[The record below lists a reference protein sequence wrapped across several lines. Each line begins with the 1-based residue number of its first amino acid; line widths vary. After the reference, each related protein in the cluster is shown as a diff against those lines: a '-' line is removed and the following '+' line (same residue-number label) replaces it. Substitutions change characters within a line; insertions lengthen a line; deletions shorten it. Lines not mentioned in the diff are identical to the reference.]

1 MKVLIAPDKFK
12 GSLDAIKVCQAIDE
26 ALRESG
32 KQIKSTSIPMAD
44 GGEGTCDMLTQ
55 FSGGKK
61 IKVQVLDPF
70 FRTIH
75 GEYGISG
82 DGKTAFVEMAN
93 VSGLQL
99 LKPEE
104 RNALLGTTYGTGQL
118 IVAALDQGVQSI
130 ILGVG
135 GSATNDAGTGMAEAL
150 GAKFYDA
157 AGNQLKPIGQNLKSI
172 RSIDVKN
179 LHPRVTDVSVTAIC
193 DVSNPFYGIQGA
205 AHVFGPQKGASPEV
219 VKFLDEG
226 LLNFATIVKQQFGL
240 DINFPGAGAGGGL
253 GGGAKVF
260 FNIRFQ
266 SGIKFI
272 MDFIGLETL
281 VQESDLIITGEGKMD
296 EQTLS
301 GKVVKGV
308 ADLSRKYGKPLIV
321 IVGKNELSSE
331 KTGTLGVH
339 KVVSLLDGKT
349 PESEAFQ
356 ATYSLIK
363 KRLADEVIP
372 FFL

>member
-12 GSLDAIKVCQAIDE
+12 GSLDAIKVCQAIEE
-26 ALRESG
+26 ALYQSG
-32 KQIKSTSIPMAD
+32 KQIQCRSIPMAD

-55 FSGGKK
+55 FSKGKK

-70 FRTIH
+70 FRKIE

-118 IVAALDQGVQSI
+118 IAAALDQGVQSI
-130 ILGVG
+130 IMGVG
-135 GSATNDAGTGMAEAL
+135 GSATNDAGIGMAEAL
-150 GAKFYDA
+150 GAKFFDLA
-157 AGNQLKPIGQNLKSI
+157 ENQLKPIGQNLKSI
-172 RSIDVKN
+172 GRIDVRN
-179 LHPRVTDVSVTAIC
+179 LHPRIKEVSVVAIC

-205 AHVFGPQKGASPEV
+205 AHIFGPQKGASPEV
-219 VKFLDEG
+219 VKFLDDG
-226 LLNFATIVKQQFGL
+226 LVNFASVVKRQFGL

-260 FNIRFQ
+260 FNIEFR
-266 SGIKFI
+266 SGIEFI

-281 VQESDLIITGEGKMD
+281 VRGSDLIITGEGKMD

-308 ADLSRKYGKPLIV
+308 ADLSRKHTKPLIV
-321 IVGKNELSSE
+321 VVGKNELSDD
-331 KTGTLGVH
+331 KTRALGVN
-339 KVVSLLDGKT
+339 KVVTLLDGKT
-349 PESEAFQ
+349 AESDAFQ
-356 ATYSLIK
+356 DTYALIK
-363 KRLADEVIP
+363 KRIADEVIP

>member
-1 MKVLIAPDKFK
+1 MKILIAPDKFK
-12 GSLDAIKVCQAIDE
+12 GSLDAIKVCQAIEE

-32 KQIKSTSIPMAD
+32 KQIQSSSIPMAD

-55 FSGGKK
+55 FSKGRK
-61 IKVQVLDPF
+61 IKAQVLDPF
-70 FRTIH
+70 FRIIE

-226 LLNFATIVKQQFGL
+226 LLNFATVVKRQFGL

-260 FNIRFQ
+260 FNIEFR
-266 SGIKFI
+266 SGIEFI

-281 VQESDLIITGEGKMD
+281 VRGSDLIITGEGKMD

-308 ADLSRKYGKPLIV
+308 ADLSRKHCKPLIV
-321 IVGKNELSSE
+321 VVGKNELSRD
-331 KTGTLGVH
+331 KTSALGVK
-339 KVVSLLDGKT
+339 KVVALLDGKT
-349 PESEAFQ
+349 TESEAFQ
-356 ATYSLIK
+356 GTYALIK
-363 KRLADEVIP
+363 RRMVDEVIP

>member
-12 GSLDAIKVCQAIDE
+12 GSLDAIYVCEAIEE

-32 KQIKSTSIPMAD
+32 KQIQSKSIPMAD

-55 FSGGKK
+55 FSQGKK
-61 IKVQVLDPF
+61 IQVQVLDPF
-70 FRTIH
+70 FRKID

-82 DGKTAFVEMAN
+82 DGTTAFVEMAK

-118 IVAALDQGVQSI
+118 IVAALDQGVKSI
-130 ILGVG
+130 IMGVG
-135 GSATNDAGTGMAEAL
+135 GSATNDAGIGMAEAL
-150 GAKFYDA
+150 GAKFSDG

-172 RSIDVKN
+172 QSIDVRN
-179 LHPRVTDVSVTAIC
+179 LHPRIRAVSVTAIC
-193 DVSNPFYGIQGA
+193 DVSNPFYGVQGA

-226 LLNFATIVKQQFGL
+226 LFNFASVAKQQFGI

-253 GGGAKVF
+253 GGGAKIV
-260 FNIRFQ
+260 FNIEFR
-266 SGIKFI
+266 SGIEFI
-272 MDFIGLETL
+272 IDFIGLEKL
-281 VQESDLIITGEGKMD
+281 VKESDLIITGEGKMD

-308 ADLSRKYGKPLIV
+308 ADLSRKYNKPLVV
-321 IVGKNELSSE
+321 IVGKNELSGE
-331 KTGTLGVH
+331 KTKKLGVH
-339 KVVSLLDGKT
+339 KVVTLLDGKT
-349 PESEAFQ
+349 TESEAFQ

-363 KRLADEVIP
+363 KRLSDEVIP

>member
-12 GSLDAIKVCQAIDE
+12 GSLDAINVCEAIEE

-32 KQIKSTSIPMAD
+32 KQIQSKSIPMAD

-55 FSGGKK
+55 FSQGKK
-61 IKVQVLDPF
+61 IQVQVLDPF
-70 FRTIH
+70 FRKID

-82 DGKTAFVEMAN
+82 DGTTAFVEMAK

-118 IVAALDQGVQSI
+118 IAAALDHGVESI
-130 ILGVG
+130 IMGVG
-135 GSATNDAGTGMAEAL
+135 GSATNDAGIGMAEAL
-150 GAKFYDA
+150 GAKFCDGS
-157 AGNQLKPIGQNLKSI
+157 GNQLKPIGQNLKSI
-172 RSIDVKN
+172 QSIDIRN
-179 LHPRVTDVSVTAIC
+179 LHPRIRAVSVTAIC
-193 DVSNPFYGIQGA
+193 DVSNPFYGVQGA

-226 LLNFATIVKQQFGL
+226 LFNFASVVKHQFGV

-253 GGGAKVF
+253 GGGAKIF
-260 FNIRFQ
+260 FNIEFR
-266 SGIKFI
+266 SGIEFI
-272 MDFIGLETL
+272 IDFIGLEKL
-281 VQESDLIITGEGKMD
+281 VKESDLIITGEGKMD

-308 ADLSRKYGKPLIV
+308 ADLSRKYNKPLVV
-321 IVGKNELSSE
+321 IVGKNELSGE
-331 KTGTLGVH
+331 KTKKLGVH
-339 KVVSLLDGKT
+339 KVVTLLDGKT
-349 PESEAFQ
+349 TESEAFQ

>member
-12 GSLDAIKVCQAIDE
+12 GSLDAIKVCQAIEE
-26 ALRESG
+26 ALHQSG
-32 KQIKSTSIPMAD
+32 KQIQCISIPMAD

-55 FSGGKK
+55 FSKGKK

-70 FRTIH
+70 FRKIE

-118 IVAALDQGVQSI
+118 IAAALDQGVQSI
-130 ILGVG
+130 IMGVG
-135 GSATNDAGTGMAEAL
+135 GSATNDAGIGMAEAL
-150 GAKFYDA
+150 GAKFYDGA
-157 AGNQLKPIGQNLKSI
+157 ENQLKPIGQNLKSI
-172 RSIDVKN
+172 ERIDVRN
-179 LHPRVTDVSVTAIC
+179 LHPRIKEVSVVAIC

-205 AHVFGPQKGASPEV
+205 AHIFGPQKGASPEV
-219 VKFLDEG
+219 VKFLDDG
-226 LLNFATIVKQQFGL
+226 LVNFASVVKRQFGL

-253 GGGAKVF
+253 GGGAKIF
-260 FNIRFQ
+260 FNIEFR
-266 SGIKFI
+266 SGIEFI

-281 VQESDLIITGEGKMD
+281 VRGSDLIITGEGKMD

-308 ADLSRKYGKPLIV
+308 ADLSRKHSKHLIV
-321 IVGKNELSSE
+321 VVGKNELSE
-331 KTGTLGVH
+331 DKTRALGVN
-339 KVVSLLDGKT
+339 KVVTLLDGKT
-349 PESEAFQ
+349 AESDAFQ
-356 ATYSLIK
+356 NTYALIK
-363 KRLADEVIP
+363 KRIADEVIP